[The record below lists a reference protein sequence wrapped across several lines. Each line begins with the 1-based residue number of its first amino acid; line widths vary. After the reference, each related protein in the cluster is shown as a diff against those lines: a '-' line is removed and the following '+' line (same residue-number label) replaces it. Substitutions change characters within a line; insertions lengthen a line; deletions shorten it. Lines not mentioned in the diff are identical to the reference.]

1 MPQPTLV
8 KALAGLGM
16 LALPLTSA
24 AAGLG
29 EKIAKQGNGKGAAA
43 CQTCHGADGSG
54 NGAAGYP
61 RLAGMNADYMVKQL
75 KDLSGDSRQNAI
87 MKPMASALTAEE
99 RQAVADYYADM
110 EPPKKAPN
118 ADGDADKIA
127 AGEKIAQ
134 DGLWR
139 KGVPACTSCHGPG
152 GQGVGASFPGLAG
165 QHANYITNQI
175 NDWQADKRSN
185 DPNQLMDVVAERL
198 TEEEA
203 AAAAAYF
210 ASLPAAS
217 QD

>member
-1 MPQPTLV
+1 MPQPTLA
-8 KALAGLGM
+8 KALVGLG
-16 LALPLTSA
+16 LVALPLSSA

-43 CQTCHGADGSG
+43 CQTCHGADGAG
-54 NGAAGYP
+54 NGPAGYP
-61 RLAGMNADYMVKQL
+61 RLAGMDAGYIVKQL
-75 KDLSGDSRQNAI
+75 KDLAGDSRQNAI
-87 MKPMASALTAEE
+87 MKPMASALTDKE
-99 RQAVADYYADM
+99 RQAVADYYAGM
-110 EPPKKAPN
+110 QPPAEAPG
-118 ADGDADKIA
+118 AGGDKQQIA
-127 AGEKIAQ
+127 AGKAIAE

-152 GQGVGASFPGLAG
+152 GQGVGSSFPGLAG

-175 NDWQADKRSN
+175 QAWQSDKRSN